1 MRRISDEELRNY
13 INSKI
18 KNLED
23 NQDTKNVFPIVDL
36 ILEVVVP
43 IIRYIRENE

>member
-23 NQDTKNVFPIVDL
+23 NQDTKNVFPIADL